1 MPSPDIP
8 IVATPA
14 ETLGRWFC
22 SSRSHPDTEIHL
34 ADIWANDF
42 FGECSCDHFEFPITR
57 ALAAGEPTDRCEHL
71 KAARRAAAAYLCRRL
86 PVQTR
91 GAGPT

>member
-1 MPSPDIP
+1 MHSPEIQ
-8 IVATPA
+8 IVVRPA
-14 ETLGRWFC
+14 DNLARWFC
-22 SSRSHPDTEIHL
+22 SSRSHPDETHL
-34 ADIWANDF
+34 VDLWANDF

-57 ALAAGEPTDRCEHL
+57 ALAACEPTDRCEHL

-91 GAGPT
+91 CAEPT